1 MDENLV
7 GYLSGES
14 NLEGMLS
21 GESELTGYISAGTE
35 AELTG
40 ELSIPPVLGELYDG
54 EYDVIP
60 EGDFKLLPTQGRYV
74 VDDIIVYPIPYSEVS
89 NLKGGYTA
97 TIGG

>member
-1 MDENLV
+1 MDDSLV

-21 GESELTGYISAGTE
+21 GESELTGYLSAGTE
-35 AELTG
+35 AELEG
-40 ELSIPPVLGELYDG
+40 ELSIPPTLGELYHG
-54 EYDVIP
+54 KYDVIP
-60 EGDFKLLPTQGRYV
+60 ESGFQLLPTQGRYV
-74 VDDIIVYPIPYSEVS
+74 EDDIIVHPIPYSEVS